1 MTSLRIL
8 HLVSYPLYSGP
19 MPHVLGLAKAQRA
32 AGNDV
37 WIGYDTK
44 RGNFDGFEEE
54 AQPYIEAADFATV
67 PMELSAKSA
76 PLAMWRDAKT
86 LLNVVR
92 ERRIDVVHAH
102 MSHDHV
108 IMAMALRDASLKK
121 VVRARTVHAARSLEN
136 RFGQRMLLTR
146 ADTWI
151 VRSQAHS
158 RDILNRFRLDASR
171 VHVVPGSVD
180 ASVFA
185 PRPEDV
191 RLGFRRR
198 FDLPDDALLIA
209 HVALIAPGRGQEE
222 LVRTLA
228 QMGDAPVHAM
238 FVGRGE
244 SEHTIRELARA
255 LRIAHRV
262 HFAGYIGLPELV
274 DVYAAADLAF
284 VGRPGN
290 DAASRAALEAM
301 ACGKPVIALR
311 EGALAE
317 TVTDRVGYPVSTVT
331 PELITRALRNVLD
344 DREDALVRGRA
355 ARELVLKERT
365 FAREVLLTRNAYLSA
380 GALPANARLE
390 PQDQ

>member
-37 WIGYDTK
+37 WIAYDTK

-54 AQPYIEAADFATV
+54 AQPYVEASGFATV

-76 PLAMWRDAKT
+76 PFAMWRDAKT
-86 LLNVVR
+86 LTTVVKD
-92 ERRIDVVHAH
+92 RRIDVVHAH

-108 IMAMALRDASLKK
+108 IMAMALRDEAFKRI
-121 VVRARTVHAARSLEN
+121 VRARTVHAARSLEN

-146 ADTWI
+146 ADAWI

-185 PRPEDV
+185 PRPHDV
-191 RLGFRRR
+191 RLAFRRR
-198 FDLPDDALLIA
+198 FDLPDDVLLIA
-209 HVALIAPGRGQEE
+209 HVALIASGRGQEE
-222 LVRTLA
+222 LVRALA

-244 SEHTIRELARA
+244 SEHAVRELARG
-255 LRIAHRV
+255 LGIAHRV
-262 HFAGYIGLPELV
+262 HFAGYVGLPELV
-274 DVYAAADLAF
+274 DVYAAADIAF
-284 VGRPGN
+284 VARPGN

-301 ACGKPVIALR
+301 ACEKPVLALR

-344 DREDALVRGRA
+344 DRGDALARGRA
-355 ARELVLKERT
+355 ARELVLRDRT
-365 FAREVLLTRNAYLSA
+365 FAREVTLTRNAYLSA

-390 PQDQ
+390 PPDA